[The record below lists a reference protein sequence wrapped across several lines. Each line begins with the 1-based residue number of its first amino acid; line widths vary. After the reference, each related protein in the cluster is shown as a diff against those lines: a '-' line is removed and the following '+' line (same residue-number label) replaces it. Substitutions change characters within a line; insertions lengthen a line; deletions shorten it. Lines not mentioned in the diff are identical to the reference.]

1 MRRSQTMVKEAL
13 ALLAAAAL
21 LGSLLWWASQR
32 GASDSL
38 EPAAAPAAKP
48 APAPAFARSLEG
60 TRTDGALAVAADD
73 VLVADEELVELFDY
87 YLAAVGEKTPE
98 QVRAQIERELE
109 RRLRPP
115 ASGAAKALLGR
126 YLDYKRALAALEQ
139 RKDLA
144 GADVTAI
151 RKRLL
156 AMRTLRA
163 RYFSTQ
169 ETRAMFGRE
178 DGEQQDALARLEVRQ
193 DRTLDEA
200 QKRERLAALDAAL
213 SPEVRE
219 ARAAP
224 LRVAQLEEAVERL
237 RAQGAGDEAVFQA
250 RAAAFD
256 PEAARRLAEVDR
268 EEADWKRRI
277 GAYLDARRTQKD
289 AGTLAALRGRLFS
302 EEEQRRL
309 PAYEEGMP

>member
-1 MRRSQTMVKEAL
+1 MRRSQTMVKEAV

-21 LGSLLWWASQR
+21 LGSLLWWAAQR
-32 GASDSL
+32 GG
-38 EPAAAPAAKP
+38 AAAPAAATPSPVP
-48 APAPAFARSLEG
+48 ANAPAFARSLEG
-60 TRTDGALAVAADD
+60 TRTDGALAVGVDD

-126 YLDYKRALAALEQ
+126 YLDYKRALAALEH

-144 GADVTAI
+144 GAGVTAI

-156 AMRTLRA
+156 AMRALRA
-163 RYFSTQ
+163 RYFSAQ

-193 DRTLDEA
+193 DRSLDPE

-213 SPEVRE
+213 PPELRE

-224 LRVAQLEEAVERL
+224 LRVAQLEESVERL
-237 RAQGAGDEAVFQA
+237 RAQGAGEEAVFQA

-277 GAYLDARRTQKD
+277 GAYLDARRTLQD
-289 AGTLAALRGRLFS
+289 AGALAALRGRLFS

>member
-21 LGSLLWWASQR
+21 LGSLLWWASQQR
-32 GASDSL
+32 GGA
-38 EPAAAPAAKP
+38 PAAAPAA
-48 APAPAFARSLEG
+48 APGPAFARSLEG
-60 TRTDGALAVAADD
+60 TRADGALALGADEVPVAG
-73 VLVADEELVELFDY
+73 EELVELFDY
-87 YLAAVGEKTPE
+87 YLSAIGEKTPE
-98 QVRAQIERELE
+98 QVRAEIERELE

-115 ASGAAKALLGR
+115 ASGAAKRLLGR
-126 YLDYKRALAALEQ
+126 YLDYKRALAALEH

-144 GADVTAI
+144 GADVAAI
-151 RKRLL
+151 RRRLL
-156 AMRTLRA
+156 AMRTLRG
-163 RYFSTQ
+163 RYFSAQ
-169 ETRAMFGRE
+169 ESGAMFGRE
-178 DGEQQDALARLEVRQ
+178 DGEQQDALARLELRQ
-193 DRTLDEA
+193 DRGLGPE

-213 SPEVRE
+213 PPEVRE

-224 LRVAQLEEAVERL
+224 LRVARLEESVERL
-237 RAQGAGDEAVFQA
+237 RAQGGGEEAVFQA

-268 EEADWKRRI
+268 EEADWKRRV
-277 GAYLDARRTQKD
+277 GAYLEARRTQKD
-289 AGTLAALRGRLFS
+289 AGAVAALRGRLFS